1 MSKNID
7 DISDE
12 AKFLNSVINNTDK
25 LDIGK
30 LAVAGGL
37 IGAGVFLSMRY
48 RVAKPNEFVAKTGL
62 AIRGISLSKK
72 TLQWPFQTAQI
83 YDVNPFGYNFDL
95 KCMSNEMIEMKLPI
109 AFTMQPIT
117 PDKDIEGATNYAR
130 RMLNIS
136 DKDALDTI
144 SNALEGTTRTLSGQ
158 LSIDELFHN
167 RDAFRDKV
175 VNGVQSELHG
185 IGLEIVTANIQEM
198 GDYDE
203 KNQYFAYRK
212 QRATES
218 ANHQARVDVADAKM
232 KGEIGVADR
241 ESSTRIQIAA
251 FERNATIAEN
261 ERNKAIAKSNAELI
275 VAQAEADKDSGRA
288 RAESEI
294 NVEMHRTEM
303 EKELEIKRRERQME
317 SERATK
323 LAPTLVN
330 KEKIETDA
338 QAELYRQQREADA
351 MAYKVE
357 KSAEARL
364 TESRRD
370 AEAILMKAHKEAEAM
385 IALKEAEAKGILA
398 IKQAEAE
405 GLEKILSA
413 SQGDTAL
420 TQFYLGLNKELPQT
434 QYKEAANALR
444 GLNPKVH
451 IWNTGNTNGD
461 TNPVANVFA
470 DMAMKLIPTLDAT
483 KGDIKIPSYLPQ
495 PK

>member
-1 MSKNID
+1 MPYN
-7 DISDE
+7 SDE
-12 AKFLNSVINNTDK
+12 NGFDFESTKAV
-25 LDIGK
+25 GK
-30 LAVAGGL
+30 LAVVGGIVG
-37 IGAGVFLSMRY
+37 IGAFMAMRY

-62 AIRGISLSKK
+62 GIHGISLSKK
-72 TLQWPFQTAQI
+72 TLQWPFQTAQV
-83 YDVNPFGYNFDL
+83 YDVNPFGHNFDL
-95 KCMSNEMIEMKLPI
+95 KCMSKEMIEMKLPI

-117 PDKDIEGATNYAR
+117 PDKDIEGAVNYAR

-136 DKDALDTI
+136 DQDAIDTI

-175 VNGVQSELHG
+175 VSGVQSELQE

-218 ANHQARVDVADAKM
+218 ANHQARVDVAEAKM
-232 KGEIGVADR
+232 QGEIGVAQR
-241 ESSTRIQIAA
+241 ESNTRIQNAA
-251 FERNATIAEN
+251 FERDATVAEN
-261 ERNKAIAKSNAELI
+261 ERNKAIAKSNAELN
-275 VAQAEADKDSGRA
+275 VTQAEADRESGRA

-294 NVEMHRTEM
+294 NVEMRRTEM

-317 SERATK
+317 SERASK

-351 MAYKVE
+351 QAYQVE
-357 KSAEARL
+357 KAAEARL
-364 TESRRD
+364 TEAQRD
-370 AEAILMKAHKEAEAM
+370 AEAILMKALKEAEGLV
-385 IALKEAEAKGILA
+385 ALKEAEAKGILA
-398 IKQAEAE
+398 IKEAEAE
-405 GLEKILSA
+405 GLMKILNA
-413 SQGDTAL
+413 SQGDSTL
-420 TQFYLGLNKELPQT
+420 TQFYLGLNKDLPQT

-451 IWNTGNTNGD
+451 IWNTGNTESDG
-461 TNPVANVFA
+461 NPVGNIFA

-483 KGDIKIPSYLPQ
+483 KDDIKLPGYLPQ
-495 PK
+495 PKNN